1 MSICIRMTLN
11 KFELNWIPK
20 MYSKKKYPVY
30 FCCCVE
36 CLRRIQ
42 FLICMQMRV
51 VIHIISAFYLSFWLS
66 AVCFFFFICCTG
78 MRTKWDLFSAIF
90 AEFFSFIQPTS
101 RWRIIAALHGAR
113 FFFVGVLSRK
123 KTTPTMAQWTWN
135 GNNSNM
141 EFVCVLKVI
150 PQLVNKL

>member
-1 MSICIRMTLN
+1 MLYLCTN
-11 KFELNWIPK
+11 IPK

-66 AVCFFFFICCTG
+66 AVCFFFS
-78 MRTKWDLFSAIF
+78 SAAQACGPNGIYF
-90 AEFFSFIQPTS
+90 PQYLLSFFPFIQPTS

-113 FFFVGVLSRK
+113 FFCRGSIEKKDGPQPWSSEHETETIQIWNLSV
-123 KTTPTMAQWTWN
+123 
-135 GNNSNM
+135 S
-141 EFVCVLKVI
+141 
-150 PQLVNKL
+150 

>member
-1 MSICIRMTLN
+1 MLYLCTN
-11 KFELNWIPK
+11 IPK

-90 AEFFSFIQPTS
+90 AEFFSIHSAHLQMENYRGSSWCSFFFCRGSIEKKDDPN
-101 RWRIIAALHGAR
+101 HGA
-113 FFFVGVLSRK
+113 VNMKRK
-123 KTTPTMAQWTWN
+123 QFKYGICLCLKSHPTISKQTLN
-135 GNNSNM
+135 QFD
-141 EFVCVLKVI
+141 EV
-150 PQLVNKL
+150 

>member
-1 MSICIRMTLN
+1 MLYLCTN
-11 KFELNWIPK
+11 IPK

-90 AEFFSFIQPTS
+90 AEFFSIHSAHLQMENYRGSSWCSFFLSGFYREKRRTS
-101 RWRIIAALHGAR
+101 
-113 FFFVGVLSRK
+113 
-123 KTTPTMAQWTWN
+123 TMEQWTWN

>member
-1 MSICIRMTLN
+1 MYLCTN
-11 KFELNWIPK
+11 IPK
-20 MYSKKKYPVY
+20 MYGKKKFPVY
-30 FCCCVE
+30 FCCWVE

-90 AEFFSFIQPTS
+90 AEFFFHSFSLPPDGELS
-101 RWRIIAALHGAR
+101 RL
-113 FFFVGVLSRK
+113 FMVLVFFVGVLSRK
-123 KTTPTMAQWTWN
+123 KTTPTMEQWTWN